1 MGGGNNAIS
10 FDGNTITVNTGVD
23 ATYPVRLT
31 VTFTDSQGV
40 GAPFYGSTNIH
51 VTIAAV
57 PVTGITCTFTDAV
70 VFKAFDDFATY
81 FNENIAPQVKVSP
94 DDASIQTFHLE
105 CDALSDGVFIRGGK
119 FTVNIV
125 PDDQSYQGDPA
136 TVDVTVY
143 VYPTNIAA
151 TEATI
156 QVNYGDDVYAAI
168 KANQTLTWP
177 TDADPGEWGKSEV
190 EYTFNPKGYIDAA
203 GMATKTGSVN
213 VTVTLKEGIFT
224 PAGSPAQGTDTYNV
238 TVNIVSQLVVR
249 AVNSNT
255 TIFKKNGSVS
265 TETPAYVYVTNP
277 ANEPFTADD
286 LSITFYDRFD
296 GFSYAEQS
304 SVVKTNTDEQGV
316 TTYEF
321 RIKPL
326 FIGTASFDVVY
337 DGDNLTSGRITIN
350 KEEDL
355 SEGWTWMAL
364 AATGGTVADLLTQAD
379 IVEVRSQSQLLW
391 NDPQYGYVGP
401 LTTLDADNAMY
412 KVKTNKATTVNW
424 GHYALMQDMSRA
436 YNKTISPGYNW
447 VNYPY
452 EFDLTAAR
460 IPEFLGADFLPA
472 NDDRI
477 ITQSGFATY
486 NGQTQTWNA
495 AETFAL
501 KEGKGLMYYSKGEG
515 KKVINFTDALT
526 PTQAGGGNARVGS
539 LSTTSSVAEEMLQYN
554 VHAFAD
560 NMSMIA
566 AIGNLENPEDYT
578 LGVFVGDECRGRGR
592 VAVDGKMFVS
602 AVGTGGEKMTF
613 KLVNNLTGEVLPI
626 EGAVSFSQ
634 IQGSLQAPVMLNVTD
649 VTAIGKVGATQHSTE
664 VYDLSGRRISGSQR
678 GVSIERTANGTIRKV
693 VKN

>member
-1 MGGGNNAIS
+1 MTINAAE
-10 FDGNTITVNTGVD
+10 D
-23 ATYPVRLT
+23 ATYPVRLIAS
-31 VTFTDSQGV
+31 FTDSQGAV
-40 GAPFYGSTNIH
+40 AGRYASTDIV
-51 VTIAAV
+51 VTIATV
-57 PVTGITCTFTDAV
+57 PVTGITCNFTDAV
-70 VFKAFDDFATY
+70 VFKAFDDFVTY
-81 FNENIAPQVKVSP
+81 FDENIAPQVKVLP
-94 DDASIQTFHLE
+94 EDASIQTFHLE
-105 CDALSDGVFIRGGK
+105 CDALANGVFTRGGK
-119 FTVNIV
+119 YVVNIV
-125 PDDQSYQGDPA
+125 PDDKSYEGDPA
-136 TVDVTVY
+136 MVGVTVY

-151 TEATI
+151 KDTASI
-156 QVNYGDDVYAAI
+156 QVYYGANVYEAI
-168 KANQTLTWP
+168 KENQTLTWP
-177 TDADPGEWGKSEV
+177 TESDPGEWGKSEV
-190 EYTFNPKGYIDAA
+190 EYTFNPTGYVDAD
-203 GMATKTGSVN
+203 GIATKTGSVN

-224 PAGSPAQGTDTYNV
+224 LPNSPTQGTDTYRV
-238 TVNIVSQLVVR
+238 TVNIVSQLVVE

-255 TIFKKNGSVS
+255 TTFVKNGKVS

-277 ANEPFTADD
+277 ANEPFDETD
-286 LSITFYDRFD
+286 LSITFYDRYD
-296 GFSYAEQS
+296 GFPYAEQS
-304 SVVKTNTDEQGV
+304 SVVKTTTDEQGV

-326 FIGTASFDVVY
+326 FIGTASFDVIY
-337 DGDNLTSGRITIN
+337 NGGYLTGGRITIN
-350 KEEDL
+350 KEEEL
-355 SEGWTWMAL
+355 SAGWTWL
-364 AATGGTVADLLTQAD
+364 SLVTTGGSVAELLTQAD

-391 NDPQYGYVGP
+391 NDPKYGYVGS
-401 LTTLDADNAMY
+401 LTALSADEAMY

-424 GHYALMQDMSRA
+424 DNEALMSNSDQMYS
-436 YNKTISPGYNW
+436 KTINLGYNW
-447 VNYPY
+447 MNYPY

-460 IPEFLGADFLPA
+460 IKEFLGDFKPADG
-472 NDDRI
+472 DRI
-477 ITQSGFATY
+477 ITQEGFATY
-486 NGQTQTWNA
+486 DGTWVP
-495 AETFAL
+495 ETFTL
-501 KEGKGLMYYSKGEG
+501 KEGQGLMYYSTGNGGTITFNAALAPTKQTVDESGSNTGNSPVSNE
-515 KKVINFTDALT
+515 IDETDETFTYDA
-526 PTQAGGGNARVGS
+526 
-539 LSTTSSVAEEMLQYN
+539 
-554 VHAFAD
+554 HAFAD